1 VRSRRLPV
9 IGRAGPSDSMTD
21 LVRTAEQG
29 RVDPQSERARL
40 LARLRE
46 ARPWDAVIVG
56 GGATGLG
63 IAVDAAQ
70 RGLRVALLE
79 QRDFGSGTSSRSTKL
94 IHGGVR
100 YLAQGNFKLVREA
113 LAERAVLLKTAPH
126 LVHPLEFI
134 VPCYRRHDQWLL
146 RVGLGLYDALAGS
159 KGIGATRWLSREQ
172 TLRRLPGVRPRGL
185 VGGVSYWDGQ
195 FDDQAMSLALM
206 RTALSLGATPV
217 DHLHCSGLVLR
228 EGVVAG
234 VRATDARSGEVFELA
249 THCVFNAAGVW
260 ADGVRRMAEPAAA
273 AIIQVSQ
280 GSHLLVDARW
290 MPGSAALMVPRTSD
304 GRVLFI
310 VPYKG
315 QLLIGTTDR
324 ALDDAPLEPEPSDA
338 EVEFMLE
345 TVRGY
350 LTAAPTAADVRR
362 RFAGLRPLYS
372 LQHSRGTK
380 SISREHAVIAEQ
392 GGLITVVGGK
402 WTTYRRM
409 AIDALAAAA
418 RAGVL
423 PPGQS
428 HTATLV
434 LAAP

>member
-1 VRSRRLPV
+1 ME
-9 IGRAGPSDSMTD
+9 A
-21 LVRTAEQG
+21 TA
-29 RVDPQSERARL
+29 PPAHATAIARDVL
-40 LARLRE
+40 LGRLRDP
-46 ARPWDAVIVG
+46 RPWDAVIIG

-79 QRDFGSGTSSRSTKL
+79 RRDFGSGTSSRSTKL

-100 YLAQGNFKLVREA
+100 YLAQGNVKLVREA
-113 LAERAVLLKTAPH
+113 LAERAVLLQTAPH
-126 LVHPLEFI
+126 LVHRLEFI
-134 VPCYRRHDQWLL
+134 VPCYRHADQLL
-146 RVGLGLYDALAGS
+146 MRIGLGLYDALAGS
-159 KGIGATRWLSREQ
+159 KGIGPTRWLSRDE
-172 TLRRLPGVRPRGL
+172 TLRRLPGVRAAGL

-195 FDDQAMSLALM
+195 FDDQAMCMALM

-217 DHLHCSGLVLR
+217 DHLACGDLVLN
-228 EGVVAG
+228 EGAVAG
-234 VRATDARSGEVFELA
+234 LRATDAATGESFELS
-249 THCVFNAAGVW
+249 TRCVFNAAGVW
-260 ADGVRRMAEPAAA
+260 ADSVRRMAQPDAHP
-273 AIIQVSQ
+273 IIRVSQ
-280 GSHLLVDARW
+280 GSHLVVDARW
-290 MPGSAALMVPRTSD
+290 LPGTAALLVPKTRD

-310 VPYKG
+310 VPYQG

-324 ALDDAPLEPEPSDA
+324 ALDDAPLEPQPSDP

-372 LQHSRGTK
+372 LQHTRGTK
-380 SISREHAVIAEQ
+380 SISREHAVIAEH

-423 PPGQS
+423 PAGS
-428 HTATLV
+428 SRTATLR